1 MNTGATHHNMAASG
15 KTLVSFVNNEQ
26 YKYSLDN
33 PITLKFLS
41 NIRTTLDQH
50 SNFLLGLA
58 ATASMC
64 FEKDL
69 KPSNNVIPSLF
80 ILQHLSIPIKIM
92 HELPAHTPKAIP
104 ITHYDAKNK
113 IVEETPKSKPVEI
126 AEARKV
132 EPTTIQDTPLSTHA
146 TSTKTAAVLPKTSRK
161 AVAFY
166 AEVDQ
171 EVEEIRKRLL
181 SSSPQPKVSAVVNGI
196 PKSSKPE
203 GNDLLNCSSLTC
215 PKEQTYD

>member
-1 MNTGATHHNMAASG
+1 MNTGTTHHNMATSG
-15 KTLVSFVNNEQ
+15 KKLVSFVNNEQ

-69 KPSNNVIPSLF
+69 KPSNTLTSSLF

-92 HELPAHTPKAIP
+92 HELPTHAPKAIP
-104 ITHYDAKNK
+104 IAHSDAKNK
-113 IVEETPKSKPVEI
+113 SVEKTPKSKPVEI
-126 AEARKV
+126 AEARKA
-132 EPTTIQDTPLSTHA
+132 EPITTQDTPLSTHA
-146 TSTKTAAVLPKTSRK
+146 TPTKTAAVLPKPSRK

-203 GNDLLNCSSLTC
+203 GNYLLQLFNLTC
-215 PKEQTYD
+215 PQEQT

>member
-1 MNTGATHHNMAASG
+1 MNTGTTHHSMAASG
-15 KTLVSFVNNEQ
+15 KKIVSFVTNEQ

-58 ATASMC
+58 ATALMC

-69 KPSNNVIPSLF
+69 KTSNNLTPSLF

-92 HELPAHTPKAIP
+92 HELPTHTPKAIP
-104 ITHYDAKNK
+104 IAHSDAKNK
-113 IVEETPKSKPVEI
+113 SVEETPKSKPVEI
-126 AEARKV
+126 AEARKA
-132 EPTTIQDTPLSTHA
+132 EPITTQDTPLSTHA
-146 TSTKTAAVLPKTSRK
+146 TPTKTAAVLPKPSRK

-203 GNDLLNCSSLTC
+203 GNDLLNFSSLTC